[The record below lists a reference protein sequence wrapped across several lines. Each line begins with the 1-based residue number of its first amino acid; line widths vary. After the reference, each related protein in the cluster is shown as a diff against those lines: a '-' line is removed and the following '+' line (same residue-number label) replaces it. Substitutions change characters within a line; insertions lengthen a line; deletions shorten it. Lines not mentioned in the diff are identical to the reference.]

1 MTMFFVLSK
10 DFVKDVDTED
20 IQPSQIKTLE
30 VGSEIIGV
38 LNVEEKYS
46 GIGNVCT
53 RQGNPLADGGYDV
66 DLK

>member
-1 MTMFFVLSK
+1 MLI
-10 DFVKDVDTED
+10 ED

-46 GIGNVCT
+46 GIGMFAPVKVI
-53 RQGNPLADGGYDV
+53 L
-66 DLK
+66 

>member
-10 DFVKDVDTED
+10 DFVKDADTEE

-38 LNVEEKYS
+38 LNVEENTL
-46 GIGNVCT
+46 G
-53 RQGNPLADGGYDV
+53 LAMFAPV
-66 DLK
+66 KVIL

>member
-1 MTMFFVLSK
+1 MLI
-10 DFVKDVDTED
+10 ED